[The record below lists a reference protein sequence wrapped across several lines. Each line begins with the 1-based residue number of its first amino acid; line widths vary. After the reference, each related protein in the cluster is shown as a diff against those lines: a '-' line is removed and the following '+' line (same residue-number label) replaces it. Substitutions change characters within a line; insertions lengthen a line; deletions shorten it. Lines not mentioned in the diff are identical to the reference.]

1 MTTTIDNLAPLP
13 VVCGKQRTTVRVSC
27 PGPLGP
33 CGVRVPIVGRTDTIL
48 CVATVIVLS
57 AEHWTS
63 CWLKYL
69 YAGRFVGKCC
79 EERRIL

>member
-13 VVCGKQRTTVRVSC
+13 VVCGKHRTTVRVSC

-63 CWLKYL
+63 CWLNL
-69 YAGRFVGKCC
+69 YAGRFVGRCC